1 MTIIW
6 SNNKYIEILINTML
20 FLLGINFMH
29 LGQLFLPLIC
39 LLLFIDRK
47 LKFKVNNIKIFI
59 ILCLFSISFF
69 MFSYKLGFY
78 AVMGFTLPMA
88 YYIGSNM
95 NEVSQKNVKCVIY
108 ILALSMATYLLI
120 NFIFELNTY
129 PIEYVFSKVR
139 RLDIWTGTLFRPTII
154 SVNSYL
160 LISII
165 YYVVRFEKNLIMK
178 FISIVLF
185 INIIIYNIALSRRT
199 ILLVIGLS
207 FALCFVLD
215 VLYTKNIVFDKK
227 VRLLLLTFVA
237 LFIVLI
243 VSIIYFDLFG
253 IWTVFKNTGLY
264 DKLISYGFRSDRL
277 DYLLQAIKLAP
288 THLWGGQEISSI
300 IGIQIHDLWSD
311 VYDYAGIITWLLLII
326 YSISCLFTF
335 VSCLKNKK
343 IDKNLKLMFINLF
356 VVIFIS
362 LMMEPAFT
370 STSIYVIVVVI
381 LFSCLEK
388 LKISAS

>member
-1 MTIIW
+1 MTNIW
-6 SNNKYIEILINTML
+6 SNNKYIEILINIML

-47 LKFKVNNIKIFI
+47 FKFKVNNIKIFI

-69 MFSYKLGFY
+69 IFSYKLGFY

-95 NEVSQKNVKCVIY
+95 NEVSQKNVKYVIY
-108 ILALSMATYLLI
+108 ILALSTATYLLL
-120 NFIFELNTY
+120 NFAFELTQY
-129 PIEYVFSKVR
+129 PLVNLFGKVR
-139 RLDIWTGTLFRPTII
+139 RYDIWTRELIRPTII
-154 SVNSYL
+154 SVNAYL
-160 LISII
+160 LISIF
-165 YYVVRFEKNLIMK
+165 YYVIRYEEKNFIK
-178 FISIVLF
+178 IISILLF
-185 INIIIYNIALSRRT
+185 INVVIYNIALSRRT
-199 ILLVIGLS
+199 IILVILLS
-207 FALCFVLD
+207 LFLSLILDIFFTKKIAL
-215 VLYTKNIVFDKK
+215 DKK
-227 VRLLLLTFVA
+227 LVKLA
-237 LFIVLI
+237 LITASVFIIIFIVI
-243 VSIIYFDLFG
+243 VNFDLFG
-253 IWTVFKNTGLY
+253 IWTIFKNTGLY
-264 DKLISYGFRSDRL
+264 NKIIGYGLKSDRL
-277 DYLLQAIKLAP
+277 DYLVQAIRLAP
-288 THLWGGQEISSI
+288 AHLWGGQEISSI

-326 YSISCLFTF
+326 YSITCLFTF
-335 VSCLKNKK
+335 VLCLKNEK

-370 STSIYVIVVVI
+370 GTSIYVIVVVV

>member
-1 MTIIW
+1 MTNIW
-6 SNNKYIEILINTML
+6 SNNKYIEISINIML

-185 INIIIYNIALSRRT
+185 MNIIIYNIALSRRT

-277 DYLLQAIKLAP
+277 DYLVQAIKLAP
-288 THLWGGQEISSI
+288 AHLWGGQEISSI

-326 YSISCLFTF
+326 YSITCLFTF